1 METSEFGY
9 KQKLSDT
16 LVWDKKFL
24 TLVKRWWR
32 NYRTRQQLKD
42 VPSHLLED
50 IGLTKEQ
57 AHQESVRHFWDK

>member
-32 NYRTRQQLKD
+32 NYRTRKQLKD
-42 VPSHLLED
+42 LPTHLLDD

-57 AHQESVRHFWDK
+57 AHQESIRHFWDQ

>member
-32 NYRTRQQLKD
+32 NYRTRKQLKD
-42 VPSHLLED
+42 LPTHLLDD

-57 AHQESVRHFWDK
+57 AHQEIRRHFWDK

>member
-42 VPSHLLED
+42 VPSRLLDD